1 MVLGLC
7 LFCLSEVLAN
17 DLILPPLCY
26 QYIKFP
32 S

>member
-7 LFCLSEVLAN
+7 LFCLSEVFAN
-17 DLILPPLCY
+17 DPILPSLCHL
-26 QYIKFP
+26 YIKFP